1 MVVPAG
7 YRQGNRGGMVPA
19 RYRQG
24 NRGREV
30 RSVARLAGIRAARSP
45 AAATSDLRLT
55 PAHTLSTKCY
65 RSPNATLV
73 LLKITCS

>member
-1 MVVPAG
+1 MVVPTG
-7 YRQGNRGGMVPA
+7 C
-19 RYRQG
+19 RQG

-30 RSVARLAGIRAARSP
+30 RRVARLAGIRAARST
-45 AAATSDLRLT
+45 AAATSDPRLA

-65 RSPNATLV
+65 RSPDATLV